1 MVAHDTLKAPA
12 RTAHLISRLPAFS
25 PVALKLMAIISDENV
40 SFKQVTEL
48 IRVDPALSG
57 EVLSLANSGLYG
69 RRFPVRSIM
78 HAMALVGIRK
88 VGSIVI
94 TAALWKALPRRG
106 SPFISAWWRHAVAS
120 ALVAEH
126 VTAGSPGI
134 DSAYTAG
141 LLHAVGQLALFQ
153 YSPDQYVEGVKFCC
167 STGSNL
173 MEYERDSF
181 GIDHAA
187 LGDAILN
194 KWGLAEDLREAVAA
208 HHSDDLLISGLTSV
222 VQTGCLA
229 AEYAGFGTCG
239 CHQRIAADELSEPV
253 KSLVEAGY
261 LLQVLPQEINGIECS
276 LT

>member
-1 MVAHDTLKAPA
+1 MVAHDTKAPV
-12 RTAHLISRLPAFS
+12 RTAQLIARLPAFS
-25 PVALKLMAIISDENV
+25 PVALRLMAIISDENV

-48 IRVDPALSG
+48 IRLDPALSG

-106 SPFISAWWRHAVAS
+106 SPFISAWWRHAVAA

-126 VTAGSPGI
+126 VTSGSPGM
-134 DSAYTAG
+134 DPSYTGG

-153 YSPDQYVEGVKFCC
+153 HSPDHYVDGVKFCC
-167 STGSNL
+167 STGTEL
-173 MEYERDSF
+173 LDYERDAF

-187 LGDAILN
+187 LGDAILQ
-194 KWGLAEDLREAVAA
+194 KWGLADDLRDAVAS
-208 HHSDDLLISGLTSV
+208 HHAVGSLSSDLAGA
-222 VQTGCLA
+222 VQTACLA
-229 AEYAGFGTCG
+229 SEYAGFGTCG
-239 CHQRIAADELSEPV
+239 CHRRIAAGELSEPV
-253 KSLVEAGY
+253 QNLIDSGY
-261 LLQVLPQEINGIECS
+261 LLDVLPQEINGIECS

>member
-1 MVAHDTLKAPA
+1 MVAHDTTKAPI
-12 RTAHLISRLPAFS
+12 RTAQLISRLPAFS

-48 IRVDPALSG
+48 IRLDPALSG

-106 SPFISAWWRHAVAS
+106 SPFISGWWRHAVAS

-126 VTAGSPGI
+126 VAAGTSGM
-134 DSAYTAG
+134 DASYTAG

-153 YSPDQYVEGVKFCC
+153 HSPDQYVDGVKYCC
-167 STGSNL
+167 STGGDL
-173 MEYERDSF
+173 LDYERDAF

-187 LGDAILN
+187 LGEAILH
-194 KWGLAEDLREAVAA
+194 KWGLA
-208 HHSDDLLISGLTSV
+208 DDLWEAAASHHCEPLSPTELPGA

-229 AEYAGFGTCG
+229 AESAGFGTCG
-239 CHQRIAADELSEPV
+239 CHQRIAAGDLSAPV
-253 KSLVEAGY
+253 QNLIDTGY
-261 LLQVLPQEINGIECS
+261 LLDVLPQEINGIECS

>member
-1 MVAHDTLKAPA
+1 MVAHDTTKAPI
-12 RTAHLISRLPAFS
+12 RTAQLISRLPAFS

-48 IRVDPALSG
+48 IRLDPALSG

-126 VTAGSPGI
+126 VAAGSPGI
-134 DSAYTAG
+134 DSCYTAG
-141 LLHAVGQLALFQ
+141 LLHGVGQLAFFQ
-153 YSPDQYVEGVKFCC
+153 YSPDQYVDGVKFCC
-167 STGSNL
+167 STGNNL
-173 MEYERDSF
+173 MDYERDLF

-187 LGDAILN
+187 LGDAILD
-194 KWGLAEDLREAVAA
+194 KWGLADDLREAVAA
-208 HHSDDLLISGLTSV
+208 HHSDALLVSDLTGV

-229 AEYAGFGTCG
+229 AESAGFGSCG
-239 CHQRIAADELSEPV
+239 CHQRIAAGELSGPV
-253 KSLVEAGY
+253 QNLIDTGY
-261 LLQVLPQEINGIECS
+261 LLEVLPQEINGIECS